1 MGHRTSLLRRR
12 MFHKRTLIFEDCMID
27 KKAIAADER
36 LRQEFNQW
44 AEQGRGERIVH
55 LARTVGTIQVGGMR
69 RAVRGFGSLSHMFR
83 RL

>member
-1 MGHRTSLLRRR
+1 
-12 MFHKRTLIFEDCMID
+12 MID

-55 LARTVGTIQVGGMR
+55 LARAVGQYRSGECAEPLVGASG
-69 RAVRGFGSLSHMFR
+69 V
-83 RL
+83 